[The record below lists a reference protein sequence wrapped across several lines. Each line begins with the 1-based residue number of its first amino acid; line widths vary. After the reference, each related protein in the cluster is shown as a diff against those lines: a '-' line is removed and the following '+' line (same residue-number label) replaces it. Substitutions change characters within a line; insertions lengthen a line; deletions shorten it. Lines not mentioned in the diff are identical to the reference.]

1 MNTNKILEIAE
12 QIKTEYGKILERML
26 QYKNLLQIY
35 NYVDNTT
42 RKDTRGFEQLM
53 SEIGDNRRRR

>member
-42 RKDTRGFEQLM
+42 RKGTRGFEQLM